1 MKTITNAEAWAEL
14 SSAQTATTGLSEQ
27 LYQFHCRATEDNSA
41 EGAMLCDVLS
51 EVRHQLE
58 DVRRRLRL
66 LSNYYTD

>member
-1 MKTITNAEAWAEL
+1 MKTITNSEAWAEL
-14 SSAQTATTGLSEQ
+14 SSAQTATTDLSEQ
-27 LYQFHCRATEDNSA
+27 LYQFYCRVTEDNSA